1 MASRATHELA
11 AIEGFDMNKLAITTL
26 TAGALTAAALG
37 LTGTAAAF
45 PGNGSA
51 EDTINGLKSDGF
63 AVELNGSTNNQPLSR
78 CTVQGLH
85 PLLSTI
91 SNLSLEDKQNTTVFV
106 DISCPDH

>member
-1 MASRATHELA
+1 MKTI
-11 AIEGFDMNKLAITTL
+11 AIMTL

-37 LTGTAAAF
+37 LSSTATAFTGSGT
-45 PGNGSA
+45 A

-78 CTVQGLH
+78 CSVQGLH

-91 SNLSLEDKQNTTVFV
+91 SNLSLADKQNTTVFV

>member
-1 MASRATHELA
+1 
-11 AIEGFDMNKLAITTL
+11 MNKIAIMTL
-26 TAGALTAAALG
+26 TAGALAAVGLG
-37 LTGTAAAF
+37 LAGTAAAF
-45 PGNGSA
+45 PGSGSA
-51 EDTINGLKSDGF
+51 EDVISGLKSDGF
-63 AVELNGSTNNQPLSR
+63 KVELNGSTNSQPLSR

>member
-1 MASRATHELA
+1 
-11 AIEGFDMNKLAITTL
+11 MNKLAITTL
-26 TAGALTAAALG
+26 TAGALTGAALG
-37 LTGTAAAF
+37 LAGTAAAF

-63 AVELNGSTNNQPLSR
+63 AVELNGNNQPLSR
-78 CTVQGLH
+78 CSVQGLH

-106 DISCPDH
+106 DISCSDH

>member
-1 MASRATHELA
+1 MKT
-11 AIEGFDMNKLAITTL
+11 IAITIL
-26 TAGALTAAALG
+26 TTGALTSAAMG
-37 LTGTAAAF
+37 LAGTAAAF

-51 EDTINGLKSDGF
+51 EDTINGLRSDGF

-78 CTVQGLH
+78 CSVQGLH

-91 SNLSLEDKQNTTVFV
+91 SNLSPADKQNTTVFV